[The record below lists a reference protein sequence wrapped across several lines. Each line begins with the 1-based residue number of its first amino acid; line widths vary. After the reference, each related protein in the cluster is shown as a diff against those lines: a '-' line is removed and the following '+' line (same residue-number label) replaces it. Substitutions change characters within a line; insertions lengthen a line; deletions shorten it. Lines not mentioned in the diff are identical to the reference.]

1 MNTYESLRA
10 SLGNAFSQ
18 LGAQLAE
25 YAPKLLGAALLL
37 LVGWL
42 IARLLRGLAVKLMHV
57 LELVLYRLWRA
68 PAGKVSALPSA
79 SVEIVGTILFWVV
92 IVFFAAAATHVLGLD
107 AFSSWLKDLMAY
119 LPTLVAGLL
128 IILAGVLL
136 AGFARDLTVAAL
148 AALPDS
154 QRLQLGRIVQGA
166 ILVTAVVMGADQIG
180 IEITFLVVLAAVT
193 TSAVIGG
200 VALAVSL
207 GARTYVANLIGA
219 HYLRHA
225 FEPGQRV
232 RIGAT
237 EGTILELTT
246 VSVVLETEQGRA
258 SIPAKVYNEETIV
271 LLSPKGADG

>member
-1 MNTYESLRA
+1 MDTYESLRA
-10 SLGNAFSQ
+10 SLAGAFSQ
-18 LGAQLAE
+18 FGAQLAE

-57 LELVLYRLWRA
+57 LELVLHRLWRG
-68 PAGKVSALPSA
+68 PAGKTSALPSA

-136 AGFARDLTVAAL
+136 SGFARDLTVAAL

-154 QRLQLGRIVQGA
+154 QRLQLGRLVQGA

-207 GARTYVANLIGA
+207 GARSYVANLIGA

-237 EGTILELTT
+237 EGTILELTA
-246 VSVVLETEQGRA
+246 VSLVLETEQGRA

-271 LLSPKGADG
+271 LLSPKDADA

>member
-1 MNTYESLRA
+1 MDTYESLRA
-10 SLGNAFSQ
+10 SLANAFTQ

-25 YAPKLLGAALLL
+25 YAPKLLGALLLL

-42 IARLLRGLAVKLMHV
+42 IARLLRGLAVKVMHV
-57 LELVLYRLWRA
+57 LELVLHRLWRG
-68 PAGKVSALPSA
+68 PAKTSVLPSA

-92 IVFFAAAATHVLGLD
+92 IVFFAAAAGNVLGLD

-119 LPTLVAGLL
+119 LPTLVAGLV

-136 AGFARDLTVAAL
+136 SGLGRDLTIAAL
-148 AALPDS
+148 ASLPES
-154 QRLQLGRIVQGA
+154 QRVQVGRLVQGA
-166 ILVTAVVMGADQIG
+166 ILVTAIVMGADQIG

-207 GARTYVANLIGA
+207 GARSYVANLIGA

-237 EGTILELTT
+237 EGTILELTA
-246 VSVVLETEQGRA
+246 VSLVLETDHGRA
-258 SIPAKVYNEETIV
+258 TIPAKIYNEETIV
-271 LLSPKGADG
+271 LLPAKVNNA

>member
-1 MNTYESLRA
+1 MDTFESLRA
-10 SLGNAFSQ
+10 SLANAFSQ
-18 LGAQLAE
+18 LGTQLAE

-57 LELVLYRLWRA
+57 LELVLHRLWRG
-68 PAGKVSALPSA
+68 PAGKTSALPSA

-92 IVFFAAAATHVLGLD
+92 IVFFAAATANVLGLD

-119 LPTLVAGLL
+119 LPTLFAGLV

-136 AGFARDLTVAAL
+136 SGFARDLTVAAL
-148 AALPDS
+148 AALPEI
-154 QRLQLGRIVQGA
+154 QRLQISRLVQGA

-193 TSAVIGG
+193 TSAIIGG

-232 RIGAT
+232 RIGAL
-237 EGTILELTT
+237 EGTILELTA

-258 SIPAKVYNEETIV
+258 SVPAKVYNEDAI
-271 LLSPKGADG
+271 LLLAPKATDA

>member
-1 MNTYESLRA
+1 MDTFESLRA
-10 SLGNAFSQ
+10 SLANAFSQ
-18 LGAQLAE
+18 LGTQLAE

-57 LELVLYRLWRA
+57 LELVLHRLWRG
-68 PAGKVSALPSA
+68 PAGKTSALPSA

-92 IVFFAAAATHVLGLD
+92 IVFFAAATANVLGLD

-119 LPTLVAGLL
+119 LPTLFAGLV

-136 AGFARDLTVAAL
+136 SGFARDLTVAAL
-148 AALPDS
+148 AALPEI
-154 QRLQLGRIVQGA
+154 QRLQISRLVQGA

-193 TSAVIGG
+193 TSAIIGG

-232 RIGAT
+232 RIGAL
-237 EGTILELTT
+237 EGTILELTA

-258 SIPAKVYNEETIV
+258 SVPAKVYNEDTI
-271 LLSPKGADG
+271 LLLAPKATDA

>member
-1 MNTYESLRA
+1 MDTYESLRA
-10 SLGNAFSQ
+10 SLAKAFTQ
-18 LGAQLAE
+18 LGTQLAE
-25 YAPKLLGAALLL
+25 FAPKLLGALLLL

-42 IARLLRGLAVKLMHV
+42 IARLLRGLAVRVMHV
-57 LELVLYRLWRA
+57 LELVLHRLWRS
-68 PAGKVSALPSA
+68 PAGKTSVLPSA

-92 IVFFAAAATHVLGLD
+92 IVFFAAAAMNVLGLD

-119 LPTLVAGLL
+119 LPTLVAGLV

-136 AGFARDLTVAAL
+136 SGLGRDLTVTAL
-148 AALPDS
+148 ATMPES
-154 QRLQLGRIVQGA
+154 QRVQVGRLVQGA

-180 IEITFLVVLAAVT
+180 IEITFLIVLAAVT

-207 GARTYVANLIGA
+207 GARSYIANLIGA

-232 RIGAT
+232 RIGGT
-237 EGTILELTT
+237 EGTILELTA
-246 VSVVLETEQGRA
+246 VSLVLETDHGRA
-258 SIPAKVYNEETIV
+258 TIPAKIYNEETIV
-271 LLSPKGADG
+271 LLPAKVGDA

>member
-1 MNTYESLRA
+1 MDIYESLRA
-10 SLGNAFSQ
+10 SLANAFSQ

-25 YAPKLLGAALLL
+25 HAPKLLGALLLL

-57 LELVLYRLWRA
+57 LELVLHRLWRG
-68 PAGKVSALPSA
+68 PAGRASVLPSA
-79 SVEIVGTILFWVV
+79 SVEMVGTILFWVV
-92 IVFFAAAATHVLGLD
+92 IVFFAAAAAHVLGLE
-107 AFSSWLKDLMAY
+107 AFSSWLQDLMAY

-136 AGFARDLTVAAL
+136 SGLARDLTVAAL

-166 ILVTAVVMGADQIG
+166 VLVTAIVMGADQIG

-193 TSAVIGG
+193 TSAIIGG
-200 VALAVSL
+200 VALALSL

-232 RIGAT
+232 RIGTT
-237 EGTILELTT
+237 EGRILELTA
-246 VSVVLETEQGRA
+246 VSVVLETDQGRA
-258 SIPAKVYNEETIV
+258 NIPAKVYNEETIV
-271 LLSPKGADG
+271 LLSEKGADA

>member
-1 MNTYESLRA
+1 MDTFESLRA
-10 SLGNAFSQ
+10 SLANAFSQ
-18 LGAQLAE
+18 LGTQLAE

-57 LELVLYRLWRA
+57 LELVLNRLWRG
-68 PAGKVSALPSA
+68 PAGKTPALPSA

-92 IVFFAAAATHVLGLD
+92 IVFFAAATANVLGLD

-119 LPTLVAGLL
+119 LPTLFAGLV

-136 AGFARDLTVAAL
+136 SGFARDLTVAAL
-148 AALPDS
+148 AALPEI
-154 QRLQLGRIVQGA
+154 QRLQISRLVQGA

-193 TSAVIGG
+193 TSAIIGG

-232 RIGAT
+232 RIGAL
-237 EGTILELTT
+237 EGTILELTA

-258 SIPAKVYNEETIV
+258 SVPAKVYNEDTI
-271 LLSPKGADG
+271 LLLAPKAIDA

>member
-1 MNTYESLRA
+1 MDTFESLRA
-10 SLGNAFSQ
+10 SLANAFSQ
-18 LGAQLAE
+18 LGTQLAE

-57 LELVLYRLWRA
+57 LELVLHRLWRG
-68 PAGKVSALPSA
+68 PAGKTSALPSA
-79 SVEIVGTILFWVV
+79 SVEIVGTILIWVV
-92 IVFFAAAATHVLGLD
+92 IVFFAAATANVLGLD

-119 LPTLVAGLL
+119 LPTLFAGLV

-136 AGFARDLTVAAL
+136 SGFARDLTVAAL
-148 AALPDS
+148 AALPEI
-154 QRLQLGRIVQGA
+154 QRLQISRLVQGA

-193 TSAVIGG
+193 TSAIIGG

-232 RIGAT
+232 RIGAL
-237 EGTILELTT
+237 EGTILELTA

-258 SIPAKVYNEETIV
+258 SVPAKVYNEDTI
-271 LLSPKGADG
+271 LLLAPKATDA

>member
-42 IARLLRGLAVKLMHV
+42 IARLLRSLAVRLMHL
-57 LELVLYRLWRA
+57 LELVLYRLWRG
-68 PAGKVSALPSA
+68 PAGRSSVLPSA

-92 IVFFAAAATHVLGLD
+92 IVFFAAAGTHVLGLD

-136 AGFARDLTVAAL
+136 SGFARDLTVAAL

-180 IEITFLVVLAAVT
+180 IEITFVVVLAAVT

-232 RIGAT
+232 RIGPT
-237 EGTILELTT
+237 EGTILELTA
-246 VSVVLETEQGRA
+246 VSIVLETAQGRA
-258 SIPAKVYNEETIV
+258 NIPGKVYNEETIV
-271 LLSPKGADG
+271 LLSPKTADA

>member
-1 MNTYESLRA
+1 MDTYESLRA
-10 SLGNAFSQ
+10 SLAGAFSQ

-57 LELVLYRLWRA
+57 LELVLHRLWRS
-68 PAGKVSALPSA
+68 PAGKTSALPSA

-136 AGFARDLTVAAL
+136 SGFARDLTVAAL

-154 QRLQLGRIVQGA
+154 QRLQLGRLVQGA

-207 GARTYVANLIGA
+207 GARSYVANLIGA

-237 EGTILELTT
+237 EGTILELTA
-246 VSVVLETEQGRA
+246 VSLVLETEQGRA

-271 LLSPKGADG
+271 LLSPKDADA

>member
-1 MNTYESLRA
+1 MDTYESLRA
-10 SLGNAFSQ
+10 SLAGAFSQ

-57 LELVLYRLWRA
+57 LELVLHRLWRG
-68 PAGKVSALPSA
+68 PAGKTSALPSA

-136 AGFARDLTVAAL
+136 SGFARDLTVAAL

-154 QRLQLGRIVQGA
+154 QRLQLGRLVQGA

-207 GARTYVANLIGA
+207 GARSYVANLIGA

-237 EGTILELTT
+237 EGTILELTA
-246 VSVVLETEQGRA
+246 VSLVLETEQGRA

-271 LLSPKGADG
+271 LLSPKDADA

>member
-1 MNTYESLRA
+1 METYESLRA
-10 SLGNAFSQ
+10 SLANAFSQ
-18 LGAQLAE
+18 LSAQLAE
-25 YAPKLLGAALLL
+25 FAPKLLGAALLL
-37 LVGWL
+37 LAGWL

-57 LELVLYRLWRA
+57 LELVLHRLWRG
-68 PAGKVSALPSA
+68 PAGRASVLPSA

-92 IVFFAAAATHVLGLD
+92 IVFFAAATAHVLGLE

-136 AGFARDLTVAAL
+136 SGFARDLTVAAL
-148 AALPDS
+148 ATLPDS
-154 QRLQLGRIVQGA
+154 QRSQLSRIVQGA

-180 IEITFLVVLAAVT
+180 IEITFVVVLAAVT
-193 TSAVIGG
+193 TSAIVGG

-207 GARTYVANLIGA
+207 GARAYVANLIGA

-232 RIGAT
+232 RIGDT
-237 EGTILELTT
+237 EGTILELTA

-258 SIPAKVYNEETIV
+258 SIPAKVYNEETIL
-271 LLSPKGADG
+271 LLSPKGTDA

>member
-1 MNTYESLRA
+1 MDTYESLRA
-10 SLGNAFSQ
+10 SLANAFSQ

-25 YAPKLLGAALLL
+25 HAPKLLGAALLL

-57 LELVLYRLWRA
+57 LELVLHRLWRG
-68 PAGKVSALPSA
+68 PAGRASVLPSA

-92 IVFFAAAATHVLGLD
+92 IVFFAAAAAHVLGLD
-107 AFSSWLKDLMAY
+107 AFSSWLQDLMAY

-136 AGFARDLTVAAL
+136 SGFARDLTVAAL

-166 ILVTAVVMGADQIG
+166 VLVTAIVMGADQIG

-193 TSAVIGG
+193 TSAIIGG
-200 VALAVSL
+200 VALALSL

-232 RIGAT
+232 RIGTT
-237 EGTILELTT
+237 EGRILELTA
-246 VSVVLETEQGRA
+246 VSVVLETDQGRA
-258 SIPAKVYNEETIV
+258 NIPAKVYNEETIV
-271 LLSPKGADG
+271 LLSEKGADA

>member
-1 MNTYESLRA
+1 MDTFDSLRA
-10 SLGNAFSQ
+10 SLANAFSQ
-18 LGAQLAE
+18 LGTQLAE

-57 LELVLYRLWRA
+57 LELVLHRLWRG
-68 PAGKVSALPSA
+68 PAGKASALPSA

-92 IVFFAAAATHVLGLD
+92 IVFFAAAAANVLGLD

-119 LPTLVAGLL
+119 LPTLVAGLV

-136 AGFARDLTVAAL
+136 SGFARDLTVAAL
-148 AALPDS
+148 AALPEI
-154 QRLQLGRIVQGA
+154 QRLQLGRLVQGA

-232 RIGAT
+232 RIGAL
-237 EGTILELTT
+237 EGTILELTA
-246 VSVVLETEQGRA
+246 VSVVLETEEGRA
-258 SIPAKVYNEETIV
+258 SVPAKVYNEDTI
-271 LLSPKGADG
+271 LLLAPKATDV

>member
-1 MNTYESLRA
+1 MDTYESLRVA
-10 SLGNAFSQ
+10 LAKAFSQ

-25 YAPKLLGAALLL
+25 YAPKLLGALLLL

-42 IARLLRGLAVKLMHV
+42 IARLLRGLAVRVMHV
-57 LELVLYRLWRA
+57 LELVLHRLWRG
-68 PAGKVSALPSA
+68 PAGKASVLPSA

-92 IVFFAAAATHVLGLD
+92 IVFFAAAATNVLGLD

-136 AGFARDLTVAAL
+136 SGFGRDLTVAAL
-148 AALPDS
+148 STLPES
-154 QRLQLGRIVQGA
+154 QRLQVGRLVQGA
-166 ILVTAVVMGADQIG
+166 ILVTAIVMGADQIG
-180 IEITFLVVLAAVT
+180 IQITFLVVLAAVT

-207 GARTYVANLIGA
+207 GARSYVANLIGA

-237 EGTILELTT
+237 EGTILELTA
-246 VSVVLETEQGRA
+246 VSLVLETDQGRA
-258 SIPAKVYNEETIV
+258 TIPAKIYNEETIV
-271 LLSPKGADG
+271 LLPAKGDDA

>member
-1 MNTYESLRA
+1 MDTYESLRA
-10 SLGNAFSQ
+10 SLANAFSQ

-42 IARLLRGLAVKLMHV
+42 IARLLRGLAVRLMHL
-57 LELVLYRLWRA
+57 LELLLHRLWRG
-68 PAGKVSALPSA
+68 PAGRTSVLPSA

-92 IVFFAAAATHVLGLD
+92 IVFFAAAATHVLGLY

-136 AGFARDLTVAAL
+136 SGFARDLTVAAL
-148 AALPDS
+148 VALPDS

-180 IEITFLVVLAAVT
+180 IEITFVVVLAAVT

-237 EGTILELTT
+237 EGTILELTA
-246 VSVVLETEQGRA
+246 VSVVLETAQGRA
-258 SIPAKVYNEETIV
+258 NIPGKVYNEEMIV
-271 LLSPKGADG
+271 LLSPKAADA

>member
-1 MNTYESLRA
+1 MDTYESLRA
-10 SLGNAFSQ
+10 SLANAFSQ

-42 IARLLRGLAVKLMHV
+42 IARLLRGLAVRLMHL
-57 LELVLYRLWRA
+57 LELLLHRLWRG
-68 PAGKVSALPSA
+68 PAGRTSVLPSA

-136 AGFARDLTVAAL
+136 SGFARDLTVAAL
-148 AALPDS
+148 VALPDS

-180 IEITFLVVLAAVT
+180 IEITFVVVLAAVT

-237 EGTILELTT
+237 EGTILELTA
-246 VSVVLETEQGRA
+246 VSVVLETAQGRA
-258 SIPAKVYNEETIV
+258 NIPGKVYNEEMIV
-271 LLSPKGADG
+271 LLSPKAADA

>member
-1 MNTYESLRA
+1 MDTYESLRA
-10 SLGNAFSQ
+10 ALGNAFSQ

-25 YAPKLLGAALLL
+25 HAPKLFGAALLL
-37 LVGWL
+37 LVGWV

-57 LELVLYRLWRA
+57 LELVLYRLWRS
-68 PAGKVSALPSA
+68 PTGKASALPSA

-119 LPTLVAGLL
+119 LPTLLAGLL

-180 IEITFLVVLAAVT
+180 IQITFLVVLAAVT

-237 EGTILELTT
+237 EGTILELTA
-246 VSVVLETEQGRA
+246 VSIVLETDQGRA

-271 LLSPKGADG
+271 LLSPKGADA

>member
-1 MNTYESLRA
+1 MDTYESFRA
-10 SLGNAFSQ
+10 SLTSAFSL
-18 LGAQLAE
+18 LGARLAE

-57 LELVLYRLWRA
+57 FELLLRRLWRG
-68 PAGKVSALPSA
+68 PAGVASALPSA

-92 IVFFAAAATHVLGLD
+92 IVFFSAAAAHVLGLD
-107 AFSSWLKDLMAY
+107 AFSSWFKDLLTY

-136 AGFARDLTVAAL
+136 SGFARDLTVAAL
-148 AALPDS
+148 AALPDF
-154 QRLQLGRIVQGA
+154 QRMQLARIVQGA

-219 HYLRHA
+219 HYMRHA
-225 FEPGQRV
+225 FEPGQKV
-232 RIGAT
+232 KIGAT
-237 EGTILELTT
+237 EGTILELTA
-246 VSVVLETEQGRA
+246 VSIVIETEQGRA

-271 LLSPKGADG
+271 LLSPKGTDA

>member
-1 MNTYESLRA
+1 MDTYESLRVA
-10 SLGNAFSQ
+10 LAKAFSQ

-25 YAPKLLGAALLL
+25 YAPKLLGALLLL

-42 IARLLRGLAVKLMHV
+42 IARLLRGLAVRVMHV
-57 LELVLYRLWRA
+57 LELVLHRLWRG
-68 PAGKVSALPSA
+68 PAGKASVLPSA

-92 IVFFAAAATHVLGLD
+92 IVFFAAAATNVLGLD

-136 AGFARDLTVAAL
+136 SGFGRDLTVAAL
-148 AALPDS
+148 ATLPES
-154 QRLQLGRIVQGA
+154 QRLQVGRIVQGA
-166 ILVTAVVMGADQIG
+166 ILVTAIVMGADQIG
-180 IEITFLVVLAAVT
+180 IQITFLVVLAAVT

-207 GARTYVANLIGA
+207 GARSYVANLIGA

-232 RIGAT
+232 KIGET
-237 EGTILELTT
+237 EGTILELTA
-246 VSVVLETEQGRA
+246 VSLVLETDQGRA
-258 SIPAKVYNEETIV
+258 TIPAKIYNEETIV
-271 LLSPKGADG
+271 LLPAKGNDA

>member
-1 MNTYESLRA
+1 MDTYESLRVA
-10 SLGNAFSQ
+10 LAKAFSQ

-25 YAPKLLGAALLL
+25 YAPKLLGALLLL

-42 IARLLRGLAVKLMHV
+42 IARLLRGLAVRVMHV
-57 LELVLYRLWRA
+57 LELVLHRLWRG
-68 PAGKVSALPSA
+68 PAGKASVLPSA

-92 IVFFAAAATHVLGLD
+92 IVFFAAAATNVLGLD

-136 AGFARDLTVAAL
+136 SGFGRDLTVAAL
-148 AALPDS
+148 ATLPES
-154 QRLQLGRIVQGA
+154 QRLQVGRIVQGA
-166 ILVTAVVMGADQIG
+166 ILVTAIVMGADQIG
-180 IEITFLVVLAAVT
+180 IQITFLVVLAAVT

-207 GARTYVANLIGA
+207 GARSYVANLIGA

-232 RIGAT
+232 KIGAT
-237 EGTILELTT
+237 EGTILELTA
-246 VSVVLETEQGRA
+246 VSLVLETDQGRA
-258 SIPAKVYNEETIV
+258 TIPAKIYNEETIV
-271 LLSPKGADG
+271 LLPAKGNDA

>member
-1 MNTYESLRA
+1 MDTYESLRA
-10 SLGNAFSQ
+10 SLAKAFTQ

-25 YAPKLLGAALLL
+25 YAPKLLGALLLL

-42 IARLLRGLAVKLMHV
+42 IARLLRGLAVKVMHV
-57 LELVLYRLWRA
+57 LELVLHRLWRG
-68 PAGKVSALPSA
+68 PAKASVLPSA

-92 IVFFAAAATHVLGLD
+92 IVFFAAAAGNVLGLD

-119 LPTLVAGLL
+119 LPTLVAGLV

-136 AGFARDLTVAAL
+136 SGLGRDLTVAAL
-148 AALPDS
+148 VSFPES
-154 QRLQLGRIVQGA
+154 QRVQVGRLVQGA

-180 IEITFLVVLAAVT
+180 IQITFLVVLAAVT

-207 GARTYVANLIGA
+207 GARSYVANLIGA

-237 EGTILELTT
+237 EGTILELTA
-246 VSVVLETEQGRA
+246 VSLVLETEHGRA
-258 SIPAKVYNEETIV
+258 TIPAKIYNEETIV
-271 LLSPKGADG
+271 LLPAKVDHA

>member
-1 MNTYESLRA
+1 MDTYESLRA
-10 SLGNAFSQ
+10 SLAKAFSQ

-25 YAPKLLGAALLL
+25 YAPKLLGALLLL

-42 IARLLRGLAVKLMHV
+42 IARLLRGLAVKVMHV
-57 LELVLYRLWRA
+57 LELVLHRLWRG
-68 PAGKVSALPSA
+68 PAGKSSVLPSA

-92 IVFFAAAATHVLGLD
+92 IVFFAAAATNVLGLD
-107 AFSSWLKDLMAY
+107 AFASWLKDLMAY

-136 AGFARDLTVAAL
+136 SGFGRDLTVAAL
-148 AALPDS
+148 GTLPES
-154 QRLQLGRIVQGA
+154 QRVQVGRLVQGA

-180 IEITFLVVLAAVT
+180 IEITFLIVLAAVT

-200 VALAVSL
+200 LALAVSL
-207 GARTYVANLIGA
+207 GARSYVANLIGA

-237 EGTILELTT
+237 EGTILELTA
-246 VSVVLETEQGRA
+246 VSVVLETDQGRA
-258 SIPAKVYNEETIV
+258 TIPAKIYNEETIV
-271 LLSPKGADG
+271 LLPAKVDHA

>member
-1 MNTYESLRA
+1 MEIYESLRA
-10 SLGNAFSQ
+10 SLANAFSQ

-25 YAPKLLGAALLL
+25 FAPKLLGAALLL
-37 LVGWL
+37 LAGWL
-42 IARLLRGLAVKLMHV
+42 IARLLRGLAVKLMHL
-57 LELVLYRLWRA
+57 LELVLHRLWRG
-68 PAGKVSALPSA
+68 AGRASVLPSA

-92 IVFFAAAATHVLGLD
+92 IVFFAAATAHVLGLE

-136 AGFARDLTVAAL
+136 SGFARDLTVAAL

-180 IEITFLVVLAAVT
+180 IEITFVVVLAAVT
-193 TSAVIGG
+193 TSAIVGG

-207 GARTYVANLIGA
+207 GARAYVANLIGA

-232 RIGAT
+232 RIGDT
-237 EGTILELTT
+237 EGTILELTA
-246 VSVVLETEQGRA
+246 VSIVLETEQGRA
-258 SIPAKVYNEETIV
+258 NIPAKVYNDETIL
-271 LLSPKGADG
+271 LLSPKGTDA

>member
-1 MNTYESLRA
+1 MDTFESLRA
-10 SLGNAFSQ
+10 SLANAFSQ
-18 LGAQLAE
+18 LGTQLAE

-57 LELVLYRLWRA
+57 LELVLNRLWRG
-68 PAGKVSALPSA
+68 PAGKTSALPSA

-92 IVFFAAAATHVLGLD
+92 IVFFAAATANVLGLD

-119 LPTLVAGLL
+119 LPTLFAGLV

-136 AGFARDLTVAAL
+136 SGFARDLTVAAL
-148 AALPDS
+148 AALPEI
-154 QRLQLGRIVQGA
+154 QRLQISRLVQGA

-193 TSAVIGG
+193 TSAIIGG
-200 VALAVSL
+200 VSLAVSL

-232 RIGAT
+232 RIGAL
-237 EGTILELTT
+237 EGTILELTA

-258 SIPAKVYNEETIV
+258 SVPAKVYNEDAI
-271 LLSPKGADG
+271 LLLAPKATDA

>member
-1 MNTYESLRA
+1 MDTFESLRA
-10 SLGNAFSQ
+10 AVANAFSQ

-25 YAPKLLGAALLL
+25 FAPKLLGAALLL

-42 IARLLRGLAVKLMHV
+42 IARLLRGLAVKLMHL
-57 LELVLYRLWRA
+57 LELVLHRLWRVSGGRA
-68 PAGKVSALPSA
+68 SALPSA

-92 IVFFAAAATHVLGLD
+92 IVFFAAAAAHVLGLE
-107 AFSSWLKDLMAY
+107 AFSSWLKDLVTY

-136 AGFARDLTVAAL
+136 SGFARDITVAAL
-148 AALPDS
+148 VALPDS
-154 QRLQLGRIVQGA
+154 QRVQLGRLVQGA

-180 IEITFLVVLAAVT
+180 IEITFVVVLAAVT
-193 TSAVIGG
+193 TSAIIGG

-207 GARTYVANLIGA
+207 GARAYVANLIGA

-232 RIGAT
+232 RIGNT
-237 EGTILELTT
+237 EGTILELTA
-246 VSVVLETEQGRA
+246 VSVVLETAQGRA
-258 SIPAKVYNEETIV
+258 NIPGKVYNEETIV
-271 LLSPKGADG
+271 LLSPRATDA

>member
-1 MNTYESLRA
+1 MDTYESLRA
-10 SLGNAFSQ
+10 SLANAFSQ
-18 LGAQLAE
+18 LGAQLGE

-42 IARLLRGLAVKLMHV
+42 IARLLRGLAVKLMRV
-57 LELVLYRLWRA
+57 LELVLHRLWRGPVGRA
-68 PAGKVSALPSA
+68 SALPSA
-79 SVEIVGTILFWVV
+79 STEIVGSILFWVV
-92 IVFFAAAATHVLGLD
+92 IVFFAAAAAHVLGLD
-107 AFSSWLKDLMAY
+107 AFSSWLKDVMTY

-136 AGFARDLTVAAL
+136 SGFARDLTVAGL
-148 AALPDS
+148 AALPDT
-154 QRLQLGRIVQGA
+154 QRLQIGRIVQGA
-166 ILVTAVVMGADQIG
+166 ILVTAAVMGADQIG

-193 TSAVIGG
+193 ASAIIGG

-207 GARTYVANLIGA
+207 GARNYVANLIGA

-237 EGTILELTT
+237 EGTILELTA

-258 SIPAKVYNEETIV
+258 NIPAKVYNEETIL
-271 LLSPKGADG
+271 LLSPKGADA

>member
-200 VALAVSL
+200 VAMAVSL

-258 SIPAKVYNEETIV
+258 SIPAKVYNEQTIV